1 MGDSRR
7 LARVVGVPGAVLMGL
22 GSILGTGIFV
32 SIGIAA
38 GVAGPS
44 VILAVAVAAVVA
56 TFNGLSS
63 AQLAASHPVS
73 GGTYEY
79 GYRYLN
85 PTLGFT
91 AGWMFLS
98 AKSASAATAALGFA
112 GYALN
117 ALGPWGSI
125 ARIVLALVT
134 VGLLT
139 VVVASG
145 MRQSNRTNAVIV
157 SLTLLALLAFVLAGI
172 PSALDGAPEHL
183 TGFFEAEGNGASG
196 LLHATALMFVAYTGY
211 GRIATLGEEI
221 REPRR
226 SIPKAI
232 VVTLLMTMG
241 LYAAVAFVAVAAVG
255 APQVAEATR
264 AAAAP
269 LEVVARGFRV
279 PGVAWLVAAGA
290 VTAMLGVLL
299 NLLLGLSRVLLAMSR
314 RGDMPRGL
322 ARMAGEHASPR
333 RAVVVAGV
341 IIATLALTGSVK
353 TTWSFSAFTVLVY
366 YALTNLAALR
376 LPAESR
382 LYSQWVPAS
391 GLVSCL
397 GLAFWVEPTIWFA
410 GLVLIGVGLL
420 WHAIARRHAGR
431 TIPSEPSH
439 GAAQQGDGAP

>member
-1 MGDSRR
+1 MKE

-44 VILAVAVAAVVA
+44 VILAVSLGAVVA

-85 PTLGFT
+85 PMLGVT

-112 GYALN
+112 GYLLN
-117 ALGPWGSI
+117 AFGYSGTM
-125 ARIVLALVT
+125 ARVAVALVA

-139 VVVASG
+139 AVVASG
-145 MRQSNRTNAVIV
+145 MRRSNRANAMVV
-157 SLTLLALLAFVLAGI
+157 SLTLLALAGFVVGGLPAAFAGTSEHLAG
-172 PSALDGAPEHL
+172 
-183 TGFFEAEGNGASG
+183 FFDAEGDGLRG
-196 LLHATALMFVAYTGY
+196 LLHATALMFVACTGY

-221 REPRR
+221 REPTR

-232 VVTLLMTMG
+232 ITTLLATMV

-255 APQVAEATR
+255 APGMAEATR

-269 LEVVARGFRV
+269 LEVVARGFGV
-279 PGVAWLVAAGA
+279 PGIAWLVAAGA

-299 NLLLGLSRVLLAMSR
+299 NLFLGLSRVLLAMSR

-322 ARMAGEHASPR
+322 SHLGGEHASPR
-333 RAVVVAGV
+333 RAVVVVGA
-341 IIATLALTGSVK
+341 ITAALALPGSVK
-353 TTWSFSAFTVLVY
+353 VAWSFSASTVLVY

-376 LPAESR
+376 LPA
-382 LYSQWVPAS
+382 SQRVYPRRVAGA
-391 GLVSCL
+391 GLAACL
-397 GLAFWVEPTIWFA
+397 GLAFWVNPAVWAA
-410 GLVLIGVGLL
+410 GLGLIAVGLVC
-420 WHAIARRHAGR
+420 HIVARRRDGHGV
-431 TIPSEPSH
+431 SERGTEP
-439 GAAQQGDGAP
+439 